1 MRTFPLFS
9 MLSLGFS
16 LLCVL
21 GCQNA
26 IPPEPVIPPPDVIAF
41 LNVQRGMESELMKKM
56 KEQPNYNSIMESFAQ
71 NFSDNL
77 SGAGGTQFP
86 KELIALLNEGKD
98 QPLTG
103 QEAVDKFFD
112 NILAFQMN
120 VWLIPIEK
128 KPEETP
134 KIEGTI
140 TLVTKQTAEDVE
152 KALQEMDSSKYKL
165 LEKEGNRALYEFT
178 IRQNPFF
185 IGYSRLS
192 SGNAL
197 VIVASD
203 KRDRTERQLNEA
215 TQGPFEEKYVSS
227 VGPFGQFEILP
238 SFFAKTKSNVIDKV
252 LKDTEKIKVVDSLAG
267 TLGVMDQCVITLED
281 VESVTVG
288 KVTMSIPDE
297 EERKKRNSAW
307 KGIFTMMKMLGPE
320 AGGGMGIPEPVV
332 KFVPILSKIVVT
344 QEDPNVVLT
353 YKWEDPKFFTVV
365 DELLGQTQK

>member
-9 MLSLGFS
+9 MLSLGLVF
-16 LLCVL
+16 LCTL

-26 IPPEPVIPPPDVIAF
+26 VPPKPVIPPPDVIAF

-56 KEQPNYNSIMESFAQ
+56 KEQPNYNGIMESFAQ

-77 SGAGGTQFP
+77 SSAGGTQFP
-86 KELIALLNEGKD
+86 RELIALLNDGMD

-140 TLVTKQTAEDVE
+140 TVVTKQTAEDVE
-152 KALQEMDSSKYKL
+152 KALTKMDSSKYKL
-165 LEKEGNRALYEFT
+165 LEKEGDRALYEFT

-185 IGYSRLS
+185 IGYSKLS

-203 KRDRTERQLNEA
+203 KRDRMERQLEEA
-215 TQGPFEEKYVSS
+215 TEGQFEETYLSS
-227 VGPFGQFEILP
+227 VGPFGQFVILP

-252 LKDTEKIKVVDSLAG
+252 LKDTEKVKIVDNLAG

-281 VESVTVG
+281 VENVTVG
-288 KVTMSIPDE
+288 KINMSIPDE
-297 EERKKRNSAW
+297 EERKKRGNAW
-307 KGIFTMMKMLGPE
+307 KGIFSLMKMLKPGS
-320 AGGGMGIPEPVV
+320 GDGMGIPEPVV
-332 KFVPILSKIVVT
+332 KFAPLLNKIVVT
-344 QEDPNVVLT
+344 QEDTNVVLT
-353 YKWEDPKFFTVV
+353 YKWDDPKFFTVV